1 MNNVFLCSSATQL
14 IAYKL
19 LYNYGVIKNLPSVGN
34 VVVYVNNIFCNDKCK
49 KNISFYAEKLGYKQ
63 SCFNIK
69 DLLNVAPHPQ
79 NISLI
84 SRRNT
89 SNQELLSLV
98 EYFKIIQHYTIE
110 DGVGDYVKEE
120 FYRMTTSS
128 YKVRE
133 FKAKVVKL
141 LSLLFKSIFSHSK
154 YFKLLKINCC
164 NKSKKSLELITKM
177 PNVDKDFCSYYQ
189 RTCSNQ
195 QNKIKVIFLGSL
207 YDSDSRKNM
216 LYAENIYNKVNIE
229 LEKVKIIG
237 GEILYIPHPRSN
249 KDVSNFVNDKLKW
262 SVNNKIK
269 LAEEAICFF
278 NDAEIWSIGSTS
290 QVYALKILNRN
301 CTIVESPGLLKHP
314 SIKNIGKYIV
324 SLGAKRIHLKS

>member
-1 MNNVFLCSSATQL
+1 VNNIFLTSSATQL

-19 LYNYGVIKNLPSVGN
+19 LHDYGVIKNLPSIEN
-34 VVVYVNNIFCNDKCK
+34 VVVYVNNFYCNDKCK

-69 DLLNVAPHPQ
+69 DLLNVVPQHQ
-79 NISLI
+79 NITLI
-84 SRRNT
+84 SRRNP

-120 FYRMTTSS
+120 FYHMVTFD
-128 YKVRE
+128 YIVRE
-133 FKAKVVKL
+133 SKARVVKL

-154 YFKLLKINCC
+154 YFKLLKINFS
-164 NKSKKSLELITKM
+164 NKSKKSLELITKVQ
-177 PNVDKDFCSYYQ
+177 NVDKNFCSYYQ
-189 RTCSNQ
+189 RIGSNH

-207 YDSDSRKNM
+207 YDRDSSKNM
-216 LYAENIYNKVNIE
+216 LFAEKIYNKVNIE

-237 GEILYIPHPRSN
+237 GDILYIPHPRSN
-249 KDVSNFVNDKLKW
+249 KDVLNFVNDKLKW

-269 LAEEAICFF
+269 VAEEAICFF

-301 CTIVESPGLLKHP
+301 CTIVEAPGLLKHP
-314 SIKNIGKYIV
+314 SINNIGKYLV
-324 SLGAKRIHLKS
+324 SLGAKRIYLKS